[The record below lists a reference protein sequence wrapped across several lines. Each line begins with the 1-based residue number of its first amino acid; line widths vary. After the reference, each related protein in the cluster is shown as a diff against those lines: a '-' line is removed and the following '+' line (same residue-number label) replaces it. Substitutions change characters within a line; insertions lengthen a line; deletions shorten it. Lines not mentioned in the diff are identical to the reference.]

1 MNRTKYRKIA
11 IFGNSYQKAYLTQLK
26 DLFQKLSDCGIEVDI
41 EHRFYDY
48 LNSQLDEF
56 RFSKVVENPDKS
68 YDLVLSIGGD
78 GTFLHT
84 AQWVGNKGIPI
95 MGINTGHLGFLS
107 MYKLEETDDLIK
119 ALMRGDFITEKRSLL
134 QVISSELPNDMW
146 PYALNEVAIL
156 KQDTSSM
163 ISVRAEVD
171 SFFLADYLVDGLVIS
186 TPTGSTGYNLSAGG
200 PILQP
205 TIDNWVLSPIA
216 PHTLTMRPLVVSGES
231 EIKAITT
238 SRVDTYRL
246 SLDGRSV
253 SLPCETEIRVR
264 KAPFSI
270 IVMRQANDNFANTMR
285 DKLHWGKR

>member
-1 MNRTKYRKIA
+1 MSKNQYQRIA
-11 IFGNSYQKAYLTQLK
+11 VFGNAYQDPYLKQLK
-26 DLFQKLSDCGIEVDI
+26 ELFQKLADCGIEVDI
-41 EHRFYDY
+41 EHRFHEY
-48 LNSQLDEF
+48 LNTRLKGLA
-56 RFSKVVENPDKS
+56 FSKVVDNPDDA

-84 AQWVGNKGIPI
+84 AQWVGSRGIPI

-107 MYKLEETDDLIK
+107 MYRLEETDDLIGS
-119 ALMRGDFITEKRSLL
+119 LRNGGLIVEKRSLL
-134 QVISSELPNDMW
+134 QVKSSALPSDIW
-146 PYALNEVAIL
+146 PFALNEVAIL

-171 SFFLADYLVDGLVIS
+171 SFFLADYLVDGLVVS
-186 TPTGSTGYNLSAGG
+186 TPTGSTGYNLSVGG

-216 PHTLTMRPLVVSGES
+216 PHTLTMRPLVISAES
-231 EIKAITT
+231 EIKATTT

-253 SLPCETEIRVR
+253 SLPCATEIRIC
-264 KAPFSI
+264 KAPFSTL
-270 IVMRQANDNFANTMR
+270 VMRQADDNFANTMR